1 MSKDEILQA
10 LHILAMGRA
19 RHPLHEQL
27 AEKLAGLIH
36 EAELAAADRK
46 MSQEIAAFKV
56 FEANQAEAPKR
67 TRKAK
72 AE

>member
-1 MSKDEILQA
+1 MKKEEILQA

-27 AEKLAGLIH
+27 AEKLAAVFQTESLPQMADAMR
-36 EAELAAADRK
+36 EAVAVAGQID
-46 MSQEIAAFKV
+46 
-56 FEANQAEAPKR
+56 APKR

>member
-27 AEKLAGLIH
+27 AEKLEAVFAGTLVNP
-36 EAELAAADRK
+36 ETAFGRLDTEAAAHV
-46 MSQEIAAFKV
+46 AA
-56 FEANQAEAPKR
+56 AKR